1 MAWIAKRPV
10 TLVRDGVKVK
20 LPPGSEVPEA
30 AGMKRPDLWCVWS
43 EPAVVETEKGSEPSK
58 ESNTEVD
65 YETMTNA
72 ELKELVKPILEAK
85 GDTTSVNKF
94 KKDELIAILT
104 EKSE

>member
-10 TLVRDGVKVK
+10 TLVRNGEKLT

-43 EPAVVETEKGSEPSK
+43 EPAVVEAVKGSN

-85 GDTTSVNKF
+85 GDKTSVNKF
-94 KKDELIAILT
+94 KKDELIALLT